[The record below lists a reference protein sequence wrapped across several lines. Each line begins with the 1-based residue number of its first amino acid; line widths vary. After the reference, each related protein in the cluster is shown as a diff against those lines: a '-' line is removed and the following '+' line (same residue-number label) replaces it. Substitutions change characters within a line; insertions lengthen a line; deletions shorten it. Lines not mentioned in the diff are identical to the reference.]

1 MIASLMR
8 SRRFAPMFWCQ
19 FFAALGDN
27 FLKNTLALIVL
38 FELGKEEGGAAAQLL
53 EFSPTG
59 RYLREVGK
67 NLYAWSYAHAVKI
80 DIDVSYVLQ
89 AKHTACSNGL
99 VLQVT
104 KHNFS

>member
-38 FELGKEEGGAAAQLL
+38 FELGKEEGGAAATSRGSL
-53 EFSPTG
+53 
-59 RYLREVGK
+59 V
-67 NLYAWSYAHAVKI
+67 
-80 DIDVSYVLQ
+80 
-89 AKHTACSNGL
+89 HTAFLLSLGARRRARRPL
-99 VLQVT
+99 R
-104 KHNFS
+104 